1 MNRRGLWDF
10 VEGAGPRHV
19 RAATA
24 KVYRKTNSLEK
35 KLINL
40 QSKAIM
46 FPK

>member
-1 MNRRGLWDF
+1 MNRRGLWDS

-19 RAATA
+19 GAATA
-24 KVYRKTNSLEK
+24 KVYRKTVLRK